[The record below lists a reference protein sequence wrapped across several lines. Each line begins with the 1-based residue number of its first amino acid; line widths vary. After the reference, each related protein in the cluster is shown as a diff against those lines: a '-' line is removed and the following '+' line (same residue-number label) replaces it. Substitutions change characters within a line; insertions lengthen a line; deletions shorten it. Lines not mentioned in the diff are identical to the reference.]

1 MSARL
6 SYDAARTGTASPDH
20 RSGQRPDLAPGASN
34 NPVTGDP
41 RGWIDPSAFLRP
53 QDGFLGNLGKN
64 TIIGPDLANVDF
76 SLVKR
81 IEMLALGEAAQLD
94 FRVEFF
100 NLLNRTNFDLPS
112 IERTA
117 VFTRTSVREDLGRIT
132 SAGQS
137 REIQLGLKLRF

>member
-1 MSARL
+1 M
-6 SYDAARTGTASPDH
+6 
-20 RSGQRPDLAPGASN
+20 
-34 NPVTGDP
+34 
-41 RGWIDPSAFLRP
+41 
-53 QDGFLGNLGKN
+53 
-64 TIIGPDLANVDF
+64 ANVDF

-81 IEMLALGEAAQLD
+81 IEMPALGEAARLD

-100 NLLNRTNFDLPS
+100 NLLTPTNFDLPS